1 MNVAL
6 IIAGGNGTRAGG
18 NTPKQ
23 FVPVNGV
30 PIIAYTLNKFQ
41 NHPSIDAICVV
52 TLAGYQDHV
61 RDICKRYNIN
71 KLKHI
76 TIGGAS
82 GQESIYNGLV
92 ELNKHYDKNDMV
104 LIHDAVRPII
114 PGGIIDD
121 VINTAKK
128 YGNAISC
135 EPCYE
140 AIINASGSNFIP
152 HAELMR
158 AQAPQCFKIGE
169 IMDAHNWARQTRVT
183 NSVTSATLMM
193 QMGKKC
199 FPSTGSNKNIKITT
213 SEDFEIFQA
222 ILNWNPNEYD
232 FNI

>member
-140 AIINASGSNFIP
+140 AIIN
-152 HAELMR
+152 R
-158 AQAPQCFKIGE
+158 
-169 IMDAHNWARQTRVT
+169 
-183 NSVTSATLMM
+183 
-193 QMGKKC
+193 
-199 FPSTGSNKNIKITT
+199 
-213 SEDFEIFQA
+213 
-222 ILNWNPNEYD
+222 
-232 FNI
+232 